1 MAAGVALL
9 LASCSN
15 LQDGAGTQS
24 SGASG
29 GQAGAWGS
37 GGTQAGAWAVQTVG
51 GTIGAS
57 GIFPEGFFGESD
69 GGESNAGDTAAGAD
83 GISKTLLPPSSI
95 IGTTVGI
102 TYTVTAKHA
111 GQEDIEAEVT
121 KSGSDQK
128 RKLRLLQCYAAL

>member
-29 GQAGAWGS
+29 GTAG
-37 GGTQAGAWAVQTVG
+37 GAWAVQTVG

-69 GGESNAGDTAAGAD
+69 GGESNAGDTAEGAD